1 MIEYIR
7 AINKNLFNRRRYQL
21 SDLKEF
27 INMYK
32 ERPMLLV
39 ITFASMVIGAVL
51 GAVAFYSGWL
61 G

>member
-1 MIEYIR
+1 MIEYIQ
-7 AINKNLFNRRRYQL
+7 AINKNLFNRGRYQM

-39 ITFASMVIGAVL
+39 ITFASMVIGTVL
-51 GAVAFYSGWL
+51 GAIAFYHGWL

>member
-1 MIEYIR
+1 M
-7 AINKNLFNRRRYQL
+7 

-27 INMYK
+27 ITKYK

>member
-1 MIEYIR
+1 M
-7 AINKNLFNRRRYQL
+7 
-21 SDLKEF
+21 SDLTEF

-39 ITFASMVIGAVL
+39 ITFAAMVIGAVS
-51 GAVAFYSGWL
+51 GAAAFYSGWL

>member
-1 MIEYIR
+1 MR
-7 AINKNLFNRRRYQL
+7 
-21 SDLKEF
+21 DLNEF

-51 GAVAFYSGWL
+51 GAAAFYNRWL